1 MAVYAIK
8 PAIVRMIVVVMLVVV
23 VLVAGGGGGGDTTPG
38 QSISPATIETAS
50 TNVRIVAVHVWRK
63 VFM

>member
-23 VLVAGGGGGGDTTPG
+23 VLVAGGGGGDTTPG

>member
-1 MAVYAIK
+1 
-8 PAIVRMIVVVMLVVV
+8 MIVVVMLVVV
-23 VLVAGGGGGGDTTPG
+23 VLVGDGGGGDTRPG

-50 TNVRIVAVHVWRK
+50 TNIRIVAAHVWRK

>member
-1 MAVYAIK
+1 
-8 PAIVRMIVVVMLVVV
+8 MIVVVMLVVV
-23 VLVAGGGGGGDTTPG
+23 VLVGDGGGGDTTPG

-50 TNVRIVAVHVWRK
+50 TSVRIVAAHVWRK

>member
-1 MAVYAIK
+1 
-8 PAIVRMIVVVMLVVV
+8 MIVVVMLVVV
-23 VLVAGGGGGGDTTPG
+23 VLVGGGGGGGDDTNPG

-50 TNVRIVAVHVWRK
+50 TNVRIVAAHVWRK

>member
-1 MAVYAIK
+1 
-8 PAIVRMIVVVMLVVV
+8 MIVVVMLVVV
-23 VLVAGGGGGGDTTPG
+23 VLVGAGGGGDTTPG

-50 TNVRIVAVHVWRK
+50 TNIRIVAAHVWRK